1 MGESLEDVVNRVGSI
16 LKAILEDALYGNV
29 LVVAH
34 GNSIRAMV
42 KLLENISDE
51 DIVKLN
57 IPTCIPLAFNVKG
70 SLIAK
75 ENYVERIGYLGDKKD
90 VLLATKEVEQQTKI
104 NNK

>member
-1 MGESLEDVVNRVGSI
+1 
-16 LKAILEDALYGNV
+16 
-29 LVVAH
+29 
-34 GNSIRAMV
+34 MV
-42 KLLENISDE
+42 KLIENISHE

-70 SLIAK
+70 SLE